1 LKKGVIA
8 VKTRLS
14 KVIAPLAVVMLLLP
28 AVAGAPVQANQTI
41 AIDRAAEEVSAL
53 QSTLGDMDVSLAPQ
67 TGKARFL
74 RLTPGQSEAVA
85 RQIGAQGTA
94 EEKAFAFLEAY
105 GALFGVRDAGAELRL
120 AQVQID
126 QAGNTHVSYDQ
137 VYQGVPVFAGVL
149 RVHMDPAGMITA
161 VNGLFIPELAVN
173 TTPHLSAE
181 QAALT
186 AQAVVNSDVTD
197 ADRADAVGA
206 TLLVFRENLA
216 RGLPGANHLA
226 YEVEVNNGRDVREF
240 VYVDAHSGKVV
251 DQITGIYEDLYRS
264 VYYQKYEEGKLVWE
278 EGDSLPYTGG
288 APVTAPEAITDVNN
302 VINYTE
308 DTYDMV
314 AAATGGAYLSY
325 DMYDAPM
332 DLLVDSTLIGCPN
345 AMWNGTFAQ
354 FCLQVTGDDTVAH
367 EWGHAYTEY
376 THNLIYAWQP
386 GALSESYSDIFGEVV
401 DMINGEGLD
410 DPGGLRTDGACS
422 VYTPWPPKLTVT
434 APESITG
441 DYAAGPAAF
450 GPAIDST
457 VSGTLMAVIGDG
469 STISDPS
476 LGCDPLINDLT
487 GKIAFIR
494 RGECDFAVKVKNAQ
508 DAGAIGAV
516 VANHEDGG
524 DSVLTMGGDDPTITI
539 QSLFI
544 GYSDGNAI
552 EAEIPNGV
560 DVEFNLAEAGT
571 EQDDSYRWLSGEDD
585 PASGGAIRDL
595 WTPSCFGDPD
605 NTTSD
610 DYMCG
615 TIDNGGVH
623 YNCGVPNHAFALTV
637 DGGNFNGQSITGIG
651 LTKAFHIYWQAQT
664 VYQTPTTDFADHAD
678 ALEQSCTDL
687 QGDALP
693 PLTNGEPPVVISEGD
708 CAELSKAILAVEMRT
723 YPDQCGYEPLLA
735 KDPPDVCAT
744 ETEPFFQ
751 EAFDTDPG
759 TWTLTNEGVYA
770 EYVERDWM
778 WLDSLPDSAQGGFYA
793 EDSLVL
799 GDCVPHSDDQS
810 GVVYLDSP
818 MMTVPAGGLSGS
830 PVLVFDHYFATE
842 PDYDGGNVWIKVN
855 DGDWQLL
862 AASAFVAYNAI
873 LETEDGGNTNPLAGQ
888 GAFAGSDEGGV
899 EGSWGQSQIDLSA
912 YAVTGDEIQLRF
924 ALGTDGCNG
933 IDGWYL
939 DQVSAYYCSEA
950 ENYYIYMPLVLKG
963 YAAP

>member
-28 AVAGAPVQANQTI
+28 AVAGAQVQANQTI
-41 AIDRAAEEVSAL
+41 AIDSAAEEVSAL
-53 QSTLGDMDVSLAPQ
+53 QSTLGDLDVSLAPQ

-85 RQIGAQGTA
+85 RQLGAQGSA
-94 EEKAFAFLEAY
+94 EEQALVFMEAY

-149 RVHMDPAGMITA
+149 RVHMDAAGKITA

-186 AQAVVNSDVTD
+186 AQAVVNGDVID
-197 ADRADAVGA
+197 ADRADAVGT

-226 YEVEVNNGRDVREF
+226 YEVEVNNRRDVREF
-240 VYVDAHSGKVV
+240 VYVDAHSGKVI
-251 DQITGIYEDLYRS
+251 DQITGIFDALYRN
-264 VYYQKYEEGKLVWE
+264 VYNKDYSGNPIWE
-278 EGDSLPYTGG
+278 EGDALPFDSPSLD
-288 APVTAPEAITDVNN
+288 PELITDVNN
-302 VINYTE
+302 VLDYTE
-308 DTYDMV
+308 DTYNMV
-314 AAATGGAYLSY
+314 AAASNGAYPSY
-325 DMYDAPM
+325 DGDDASM
-332 DLLVDSTLIGCPN
+332 DLVVDSTLIGCPN

-401 DMINGEGLD
+401 DLINGAGLD

-422 VYTPWPPKLTVT
+422 AYTPWPPMLTVT
-434 APESITG
+434 APESIAG
-441 DYAAGPAAF
+441 DYAAGPAQF
-450 GPAIDST
+450 GPAVD
-457 VSGTLMAVIGDG
+457 GTLSGILMIVEG
-469 STISDPS
+469 SGATVPDTS
-476 LGCDPLINDLT
+476 LGCDPLVNDLT

-494 RGECDFAVKVKNAQ
+494 RGECDFVVKVKNAQ

-524 DSVLTMGGDDPTITI
+524 DSTLTMAGDDPTIAI

-544 GYSDGNAI
+544 GFSDGNAI
-552 EAEIPNGV
+552 EAEISNDVG
-560 DVEFNLAEAGT
+560 VEFNLAEVGT
-571 EQDDSYRWLSGEDD
+571 DPDDSYRWLSGEDD
-585 PASGGAIRDL
+585 PAFGGAIRDL

-615 TIDNGGVH
+615 TLDNGGVH
-623 YNCGVPNHAFALTV
+623 YNCGVPNHAFALAV
-637 DGGNFNGQSITGIG
+637 DGGNFNGYSITGIG
-651 LTKAFHIYWQAQT
+651 LTKAFHIYWQAQQF
-664 VYQTPTTDFADHAD
+664 YQTPTTDFADHAD
-678 ALEQSCTDL
+678 ALEDSCEDLLGIDLPRLTD
-687 QGDALP
+687 GAP
-693 PLTNGEPPVVISEGD
+693 SGEVISEAD
-708 CAELSKAILAVEMRT
+708 CDELEEAILAVEMRT
-723 YPDQCGYEPLLA
+723 YPAQCEYEPLLA

-778 WLDSLPDSAQGGFYA
+778 WLDSLPDAAQGGFYA
-793 EDSLVL
+793 EDSLVV

-818 MMTVPAGGLSGS
+818 ALTVPAGG
-830 PVLVFDHYFATE
+830 VFDRTMVVFDHYLATE
-842 PDYDGGNVWIKVN
+842 PEYDGGNVWIGVN
-855 DGDWQLL
+855 GGDWQLL
-862 AASAFVAYNAI
+862 EESDFDYNAYNGTLASA
-873 LETEDGGNTNPLAGQ
+873 DDGNTNPLAGQ
-888 GAFAGSDEGGV
+888 AAFYGSDEGAV
-899 EGSWGQSQIDLSA
+899 SGSWGQSQIDVSA

-924 ALGTDGCNG
+924 ALSTDGCNG

-939 DQVSAYYCSEA
+939 DQVSAYYCSE
-950 ENYYIYMPLVLKG
+950 EYYIYLPMIIK
-963 YAAP
+963 